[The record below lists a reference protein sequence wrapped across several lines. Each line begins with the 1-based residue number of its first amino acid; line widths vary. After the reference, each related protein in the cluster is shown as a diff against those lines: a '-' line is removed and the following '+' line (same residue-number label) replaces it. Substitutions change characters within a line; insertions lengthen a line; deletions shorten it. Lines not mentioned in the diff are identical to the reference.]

1 MSKEIKEIKKINS
14 IQARIINKIVNHETL
29 RTYIEEDEIIF
40 NIVEMLEF
48 CSFKVHRNT
57 FKKFLTDKY
66 EIDIDNMK
74 DHELEAAAINF
85 YRFNNI
91 TPRTLNKKLEEMK
104 YLKLIEYEDD
114 NEHILATDLL
124 ITIKNKGYTRYNKS
138 IKDES
143 KLIMETE
150 DKLFAYRFTIEN
162 NYITKNKDF
171 IEQLNIYNS
180 VYVIDK
186 NIFILGRR
194 GSEDLSALQR
204 RIKKIFE
211 SNLIDKETII
221 EINRERTH
229 IPIIIYVSEKMKF
242 KIEDIKHLT
251 DRMFN
256 SIEIIRY

>member
-114 NEHILATDLL
+114 NEHIIATDLL

-150 DKLFAYRFTIEN
+150 D
-162 NYITKNKDF
+162 
-171 IEQLNIYNS
+171 NIYNS